1 MVKKSMPTLAHVL
14 TPFPHH
20 IDNQASIHEAQ
31 EMMLTHD
38 IRHLIVMKDG
48 DIDGLVS
55 ERDIQKHTGLGH
67 TNSDELMVHD
77 ICVNTVVMADI
88 HDPLDKILDAMAEQ
102 HLGSVVVLKNGE
114 LSGIFTNIDACKNF
128 SLYLKEQ
135 FSGATPPDI
144 VA

>member
-1 MVKKSMPTLAHVL
+1 MSKKNMPTLAHVL

-20 IDNQASIHEAQ
+20 IDSQAPISEAQ
-31 EMMLTHD
+31 VMMQAHS
-38 IRHLIVMKDG
+38 IRHLIVMNDD
-48 DIDGLVS
+48 DIAGLLS

-67 TNSDELMVHD
+67 INSDELVVSD
-77 ICVNTVVMADI
+77 ICVNTVVVADI

-114 LSGIFTNIDACKNF
+114 LSGIFTNIDACKSF

-135 FSGATPPDI
+135 FNGATPPDM